1 MTKKPYPGYPPSYKE
16 IPKVGGYVRKCF
28 VIELLCLEE
37 MNNIQLAQVQEKLE
51 AALANLNLNSIIEKA
66 EVVTPDRFD
75 PVLRQGLR
83 LP

>member
-1 MTKKPYPGYPPSYKE
+1 MTKKPYPEYPPSYRE
-16 IPKVGGYVRKCF
+16 VPKIGGYVRKCF
-28 VIELLCLEE
+28 VIELLCLDELD
-37 MNNIQLAQVQEKLE
+37 NVQQAIVQEKLE
-51 AALANLNLNSIIEKA
+51 AALANLSLNAIIQKA